1 MTTWVDLEEIMSR
14 GTKRSPK
21 DRPRD
26 STYTRDLS
34 AAGLR
39 EADPSVEDA
48 GAGEGSLQGAE
59 FSSQRSGLA
68 RWAAQSASSEKRF
81 WPLQHLLRECISR

>member
-1 MTTWVDLEEIMSR
+1 MSR

-48 GAGEGSLQGAE
+48 GAGEGLGRGHSRVQSSVPRGVGLQGGPHRAPLVKNGAGL
-59 FSSQRSGLA
+59 FSI
-68 RWAAQSASSEKRF
+68 
-81 WPLQHLLRECISR
+81 C